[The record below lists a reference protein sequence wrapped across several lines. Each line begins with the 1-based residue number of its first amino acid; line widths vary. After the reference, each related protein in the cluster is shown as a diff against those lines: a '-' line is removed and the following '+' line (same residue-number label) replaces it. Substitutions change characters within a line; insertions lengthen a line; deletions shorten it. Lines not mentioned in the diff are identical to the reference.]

1 MTTLISTSGGA
12 FTGSLRQPLSHKSTV
27 AEMKGGK
34 DPVKAR
40 RERGRNENEHT
51 GLIAAAQMKDERA
64 VKIVRFHLFQMHA
77 DMSGG

>member
-1 MTTLISTSGGA
+1 MGGA
-12 FTGSLRQPLSHKSTV
+12 FAGSLQQPPSHKSTV

-40 RERGRNENEHT
+40 RERGRNENERT
-51 GLIAAAQMKDERA
+51 GLITAAQMKDERA

-77 DMSGG
+77 ATSGG